1 MITSY
6 INVIKNNFF
15 SLLLFGMW
23 VLVWN
28 LFLYY
33 VLLGKPRNA
42 SADASFV
49 PPTLREGQNTS
60 FHLIAYPTPVN
71 VTKYFIGSNMNSYE
85 TPVSDDVF
93 RVDCSSSSQ
102 WIYKI
107 TCTVTVIK
115 VTSHAAGLYKAVVS
129 NELGGVPLFFEALPQ
144 NTTGRDLT

>member
-1 MITSY
+1 
-6 INVIKNNFF
+6 
-15 SLLLFGMW
+15 MW
-23 VLVWN
+23 VLVCD
-28 LFLYY
+28 LFLFS

-60 FHLIAYPTPVN
+60 FQLIAYPTPVN
-71 VTKYFIGSNMNSYE
+71 VTKYFIGSNMSSYE